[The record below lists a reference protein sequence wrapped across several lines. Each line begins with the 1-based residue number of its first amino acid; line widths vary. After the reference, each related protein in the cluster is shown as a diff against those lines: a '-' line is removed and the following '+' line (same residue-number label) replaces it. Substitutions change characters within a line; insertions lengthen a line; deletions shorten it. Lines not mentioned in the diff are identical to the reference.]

1 MEAVQRFEQGLNLC
15 FSIFKGIFAASA
27 LFQRAA
33 AARFRKNEE
42 KSFTKLWALD
52 CWFSRTNDQR
62 FFSPKKGAKD
72 WRYDTAAAVGEAVAA
87 KEYDRGILICGTGI
101 GVCIAANK
109 VKGVYAALLNNVYQ
123 AERAQ
128 LSNNANVITLGAQVT
143 GIELGK
149 CLVREYLANTYDSAS
164 RSGPKVQA
172 IVEYEAAN

>member
-1 MEAVQRFEQGLNLC
+1 M
-15 FSIFKGIFAASA
+15 
-27 LFQRAA
+27 
-33 AARFRKNEE
+33 
-42 KSFTKLWALD
+42 
-52 CWFSRTNDQR
+52 
-62 FFSPKKGAKD
+62 
-72 WRYDTAAAVGEAVAA
+72 AA

-149 CLVREYLANTYDSAS
+149 CLVREYLAKTYDSAS

>member
-1 MEAVQRFEQGLNLC
+1 MAENKVEKKNKKRGAGYLFAPLLELEA
-15 FSIFKGIFAASA
+15 
-27 LFQRAA
+27 
-33 AARFRKNEE
+33 
-42 KSFTKLWALD
+42 FTSLA
-52 CWFSRTNDQR
+52 
-62 FFSPKKGAKD
+62 GA
-72 WRYDTAAAVGEAVAA
+72 V
-87 KEYDRGILICGTGI
+87 
-101 GVCIAANK
+101 K